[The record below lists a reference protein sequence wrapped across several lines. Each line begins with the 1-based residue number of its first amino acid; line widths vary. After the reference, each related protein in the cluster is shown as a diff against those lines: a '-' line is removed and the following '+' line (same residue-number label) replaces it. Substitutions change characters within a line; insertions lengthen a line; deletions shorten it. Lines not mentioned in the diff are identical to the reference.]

1 MKQKQY
7 FFKSVM
13 LFVFTFSSLYI
24 ALAQERKTYT
34 SLAEVWNDVRQQNII
49 FKSAQ
54 IQTELANLA
63 HKTSVGNIIN
73 PRMPVTLN
81 LIDNTRLQSNFLPA
95 EIFGGPSGSF
105 REVTFGQQ
113 YNALFSVQPQ
123 IDLVNMSSIA
133 QIKSAKINKELTAS
147 QNQLNELQLYEN
159 LNATYHNIVSLK
171 SQKDILSKNI
181 DIAEKIK
188 TIVSNRYNEG
198 IARKQDIN
206 EAEVNLINLKDK
218 MEQLDYNI
226 LMQEKIM
233 ALYFENNANPEIQEN
248 LDQYASENITSVNTS
263 NAKSR
268 NVILQSQMLRQDIK
282 SLQFQYYPTLSL
294 ISSFNWQNLSN
305 DFFFAANSSGITYN
319 FIGLKLGWDF
329 PTVTRLSNIKNKQYQ
344 LQTLALNETHVQK
357 ESETK
362 TEQLAIE
369 YQKAQSQY
377 KNYKAIS
384 DLKFD
389 TYQKI
394 LNQYQENIL
403 GLDRLLISQNDML
416 NSQINVV
423 QSLATIAFAKYK
435 IIIHNLY

>member
-1 MKQKQY
+1 MIKFLRNAILAAIIICGLGRQ
-7 FFKSVM
+7 
-13 LFVFTFSSLYI
+13 
-24 ALAQERKTYT
+24 AEAQEKKTYT
-34 SLAEVWNDVRQQNII
+34 SLAEVWNDVRQYNLT

-63 HKTSVGNIIN
+63 YKTSVGNVIN

-81 LIDNTRLQSNFLPA
+81 LNDNTRLQSNFIPA

-123 IDLVNMSSIA
+123 FDLVNMSSIA

-147 QNQLNELQLYEN
+147 QNLLNELQIYEN
-159 LNATYHNIVSLK
+159 LNVTYHNILSLK
-171 SQKDILSKNI
+171 GQKDILIKNI
-181 DIAEKIK
+181 AIAEQIK
-188 TIVSNRYNEG
+188 NIVTNRYQEG
-198 IARKQDIN
+198 IARKQDVN
-206 EAEVNLINLKDK
+206 EAEVNMINLLDK
-218 MEQLDYNI
+218 MEQLEYNI
-226 LMQEKIM
+226 RIQEKIL
-233 ALYFENNANPEIQEN
+233 ALFFENNTFPEISEN
-248 LDQYASENITSVNTS
+248 LDVYALENISSVNAG

-268 NVILQSQMLRQDIK
+268 NVALQSQMLRQDIK
-282 SLQFQYYPTLSL
+282 TLQYQYYPILSFT
-294 ISSFNWQNLSN
+294 SSFNWQNLSN
-305 DFFFAANSSGITYN
+305 DFFFATNSSGISYN

-344 LQTLALNETHVQK
+344 LQTLELNETHVQK
-357 ESETK
+357 ETETK
-362 TEQLAIE
+362 AEQLTIE

-377 KNYKAIS
+377 KNFKAIL
-384 DLKFD
+384 DLESD
-389 TYQKI
+389 TYQKN

-403 GLDRLLISQNDML
+403 GLDRLLISQNDKL

-423 QSLATIAFAKYK
+423 QSLANIAFAKHK

>member
-7 FFKSVM
+7 LFKSVM

-81 LIDNTRLQSNFLPA
+81 LIDNTRLQSNFIPA

-105 REVTFGQQ
+105 REVSFGQQ
-113 YNALFSVQPQ
+113 YNALFSIQPQ
-123 IDLVNMSSIA
+123 IDLVNVSAIA

-147 QNQLNELQLYEN
+147 QNQLNEFQLYEN

-198 IARKQDIN
+198 VARKQDIN

-226 LMQEKIM
+226 LMQEKIL
-233 ALYFENNANPEIQEN
+233 ALYFEKNANPEIQEN

-305 DFFFAANSSGITYN
+305 DSFCRQLIWNYLQFYRIEARM
-319 FIGLKLGWDF
+319 GLSYSDSAL
-329 PTVTRLSNIKNKQYQ
+329 QY
-344 LQTLALNETHVQK
+344 
-357 ESETK
+357 
-362 TEQLAIE
+362 
-369 YQKAQSQY
+369 
-377 KNYKAIS
+377 
-384 DLKFD
+384 
-389 TYQKI
+389 
-394 LNQYQENIL
+394 
-403 GLDRLLISQNDML
+403 
-416 NSQINVV
+416 
-423 QSLATIAFAKYK
+423 
-435 IIIHNLY
+435 